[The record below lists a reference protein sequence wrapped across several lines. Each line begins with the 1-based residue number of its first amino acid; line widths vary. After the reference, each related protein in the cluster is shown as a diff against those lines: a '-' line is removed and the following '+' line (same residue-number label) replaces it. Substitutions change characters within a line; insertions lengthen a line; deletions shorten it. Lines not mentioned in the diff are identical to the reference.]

1 MRLKMAQSNV
11 TNSKLVFYIICIKVH
26 FSGASRNL
34 DEKLHNNMATA
45 PDATT
50 NEFPYE
56 LSLR

>member
-1 MRLKMAQSNV
+1 MAQSNV